1 MTDKEKFTEVAND
14 LVVTIEYKL
23 TVDGE
28 MIDSSEGEAP
38 LEYLHGHANI
48 IFGLEK
54 ELTGMKV
61 GESKS
66 VEVSPEEGY
75 GEVDEEAVLEVPRGE
90 FPSDVPLEPGIE
102 LEITDDEGDM
112 MFATIIEVGDEDV
125 VLDTNH
131 PLAGQTLFF
140 EVSVVGLRPATETEI
155 EHGHVH
161 FGHEHD

>member
-1 MTDKEKFTEVAND
+1 MTDKNELTEVTGD
-14 LVVTIEYKL
+14 LVVSIEYKL

-28 MIDSSEGEAP
+28 IIDSSDEGP

-48 IFGLEK
+48 IYGLEK
-54 ELTGMKV
+54 ELTGMKI
-61 GESKS
+61 GESKK

-75 GEVDEEAVLEVPRGE
+75 GEMDPEAVLEVPRTE
-90 FPSDVPLEPGIE
+90 FPDDVPLEPGIE

-112 MFATIIEVGDEDV
+112 MFATITEVGEEDV

-131 PLAGQTLFF
+131 PLAGQTLIF
-140 EVSVVGLRPATETEI
+140 EVKVVGMRKAEQAEI

-161 FGHEHD
+161 FAHEHD